1 MLPTSTYGTLVKEA
15 VRAKYDAI
23 AKGKLES
30 GFCMADRA
38 SDQTGGYESNADLS
52 LSCGLPL
59 EYAQIRPGELVL
71 DLGSGAGLDAF
82 IARKHTGT
90 SGRVIGLDFAPAMVE
105 KARKNA
111 VEIGA
116 DNVEFH
122 IGDIESMP
130 FEDASFDVVVSN
142 CTLNLVPDKDAAF
155 RQVFRV
161 LRPGGRFVMAD
172 VVVDGLIS
180 PNELGDAEQIA
191 GCVAGAMDVGEYLE
205 LIERAGFECIEQ
217 LEIKSLNLPR
227 KYAAL
232 KSTTVTGWRP
242 PLKSN
247 P

>member
-1 MLPTSTYGTLVKEA
+1 MKEA

-38 SDQTGGYESNADLS
+38 ADQTCGYESNADLN

-111 VEIGA
+111 IEIGA

-180 PNELGDAEQIA
+180 PNELGEAEEIA
-191 GCVAGAMDVGEYLE
+191 GCVAGAMDIDEYLE
-205 LIERAGFECIEQ
+205 LIKRAGFECVEQ
-217 LEIKSLNLPR
+217 LEMKSLNLPR

-242 PLKSN
+242 HLKSN